1 METTTDNNYTEE
13 QALDLVAKLA
23 KQFGWKYAMFT
34 QDEIKEAWDRVTDY
48 KPITPE
54 QMTEVK
60 NTRMWVKYLEESMIT
75 DGLEAIEETV
85 YEIANE
91 KGLVP

>member
-1 METTTDNNYTEE
+1 MKTTTLNNYTEE
-13 QALDLVAKLA
+13 QALKIVAQLA
-23 KQFGWKYAMFT
+23 RQFGWKYAIFT
-34 QDEIKEAWDRVTDY
+34 TDDITDAWGRVTNY

-60 NTRMWVKYLEESMIT
+60 NTRMWVKYLEELMIA
-75 DGLEAIEETV
+75 DGLEAIEEMV